1 MSNIP
6 LQYRLSAAERD
17 GELAKL
23 HEEEGKLMGN
33 ATAPNTCKAYAA
45 AWKTFTDWCRD
56 WRCCEP
62 LPASPGIVREFIT
75 WAYSIRDRPYSAGS
89 IHLAIMAIRYYHREA
104 VLPDPADES
113 VRKLL
118 RATIRHAARQGFRS
132 ESAGKK
138 HLTVEQLQKI
148 CGSFSATNHVDVRDR
163 ALILLGF
170 ASALRRCDIVRL
182 DASHVHFEGGRVRLW
197 VALSKND
204 QEGAGRDVF
213 MDRAKDPSL
222 CPVRAL
228 EAWKQVRMSYFGYFR
243 GPLILRCSPRHNRR
257 LTSSGVCTQTICN
270 ILKRRLAQIGE
281 NERDYGAH
289 SMRSG
294 MITAADAAGASFRS
308 IMDRTGHRAVSTV
321 MRYVKSA
328 RGANP
333 LANVL

>member
-1 MSNIP
+1 M
-6 LQYRLSAAERD
+6 A
-17 GELAKL
+17 
-23 HEEEGKLMGN
+23 H
-33 ATAPNTCKAYAA
+33 ATAPNTSKAYAA
-45 AWKTFTDWCRD
+45 AWKTFTDWCGG
-56 WRCCEP
+56 WRRCEA
-62 LPASPGIVREFIT
+62 LPATPEVVREFIT
-75 WAYSIRDRPYSAGS
+75 WAYTMRARPYSAGS
-89 IHLAIMAIRYYHREA
+89 INLAVMAIRYYHREA
-104 VLPDPADES
+104 GLANPADES

-118 RATIRHAARQGFRS
+118 RATIRHAARHGFRS
-132 ESAGKK
+132 EAAGKK

-148 CGSFSATNHVDVRDR
+148 CAALSPTDHVDVRDR

-170 ASALRRCDIVRL
+170 TSALRRCDIVRL

-197 VALSKND
+197 VALSKTD

-213 MDRAKDPSL
+213 LDPATDPAL

-228 EAWKQVRMSYFGYFR
+228 EAWKQMRLAYFGYFR
-243 GPLILRCSPRHNRR
+243 GPLILRCNSRHDRR
-257 LTSSGVCTQTICN
+257 ITSSGVCTQTVCT
-270 ILKRRLAQIGE
+270 ILQRRLAQIGE